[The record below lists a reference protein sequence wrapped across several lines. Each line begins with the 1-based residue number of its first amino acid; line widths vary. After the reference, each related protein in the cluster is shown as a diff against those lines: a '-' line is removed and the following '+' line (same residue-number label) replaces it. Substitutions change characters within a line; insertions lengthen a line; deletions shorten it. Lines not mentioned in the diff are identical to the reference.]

1 MTEAKIKWYV
11 VGQRGVGR
19 TYLSSLTH
27 SREKINNHRPI
38 QYSSLTILQYGPL
51 RNQYNDYTC
60 RQAIGQHEFQN
71 SHAVSDLLVCGVNA
85 QNDLPALHLTG
96 SHNWYSTCSTIPKG
110 YCELQP
116 ALVGLQRRGTLLRFL
131 LVFSGLFPMGF
142 FLGFSGVVF
151 PMVFYFLYDFFCH
164 SFCFSAF
171 LLVLHFFFNLHF
183 ASSYLALPF
192 FGVFQIFLLNF
203 PWACSSVSEVLSK
216 HYFYHWKTLVL
227 STCSSPCREA
237 WLICSERRVTCGSCV
252 YA

>member
-71 SHAVSDLLVCGVNA
+71 SHAVSDLLLCGVNA

-116 ALVGLQRRGTLLRFL
+116 ALVGLQRRGTLPRFL
-131 LVFSGLFPMGF
+131 LVFSRLFPMGF

-151 PMVFYFLYDFFCH
+151 PMVFYFLYDFFVTLFVSLL
-164 SFCFSAF
+164 SFWFSIFF
-171 LLVLHFFFNLHF
+171 LIYILLPPIQHFHFLVFFKFF
-183 ASSYLALPF
+183 SS
-192 FGVFQIFLLNF
+192 IFPGHVL
-203 PWACSSVSEVLSK
+203 VSLK
-216 HYFYHWKTLVL
+216 
-227 STCSSPCREA
+227 C
-237 WLICSERRVTCGSCV
+237 
-252 YA
+252 